1 MLSNKD
7 RFAVRAGDDSSEV
20 ASKLNFQERRHL
32 LHAERHQ
39 SLVSCFRLFCGG
51 VTGGMTGVI
60 FHHSMGMGRDVVSTL
75 YTSAA
80 VTIVGMAAFF
90 ISKKIADK
98 WL

>member
-39 SLVSCFRLFCGG
+39 SLVSCGG